1 MIKKIISAI
10 VFCMLGVLPANAED
24 AKPSIAILDTAIDSS
39 LPIFNGRIIHE
50 VCILDWP
57 SCPNG
62 YYYMEGSGSASLASD
77 IISRN
82 GFSHGTQMASI
93 FALNNLNT
101 NIIFIRIIAHS
112 LNGSRMPSTEQNVA
126 EAMKWV
132 LDNKDKY
139 NIQAVSM
146 SQGHHN
152 LLYYKQYC
160 PISKNLQ
167 PILQALKDVNIPVF
181 IASGNNGAN
190 ERINWP
196 SCIKESIAVGA
207 IDLKNNVASYSNN
220 DYNLIDFYAS
230 GNSRAFTV
238 GGKSGIA
245 TGTSVATQIAAAQ
258 WLQIKQSKQLTSY
271 DEIYNLISK
280 TSTNVKS
287 NRVVFGKLIN
297 LKGAING

>member
-1 MIKKIISAI
+1 MIKKITIAI
-10 VFCMLGVLPANAED
+10 VLSMLSTLPANAD
-24 AKPSIAILDTAIDSS
+24 NTKPSIAILDTAIDTS
-39 LPIFNGRIIHE
+39 LPIFNGRVIQE

-62 YYYMEGSGSASLASD
+62 DYYMEGTGSATLTSD
-77 IISRN
+77 IISKN
-82 GFSHGTQMASI
+82 GFSHGTQMSSI
-93 FALNNLNT
+93 LAINNPNV
-101 NIIFIRIIAHS
+101 NIVFVRIIANNS
-112 LNGSRMPSTEQNVA
+112 VGYRMPTTEQTLA

-167 PILQALKDVNIPVF
+167 PVLQALKDVNIPVF
-181 IASGNNGAN
+181 IASGNNGDS
-190 ERINWP
+190 ERIDWP
-196 SCIKESIAVGA
+196 SCLKESVAIGAV
-207 IDLKNNVASYSNN
+207 DLKNNIASYSNN
-220 DYNLIDFYAS
+220 DYNLIDFYTN
-230 GNSRAFTV
+230 GTSRAFTV
-238 GGKSGIA
+238 GGRSGIA
-245 TGTSVATQIAAAQ
+245 TGTSVATQIAALQ
-258 WLQIKQSKQLTSY
+258 WIQIKQSKQLFTY

-287 NRVVFGKLIN
+287 KKIIFGKLIN
-297 LKGAING
+297 VKGAING